1 MKKRFFIY
9 YLPPIQEEDD
19 NISLKIMSWYICFN
33 SKANT
38 LELITPMGAFKGV
51 KGVEMVLRIYEKNL
65 DSVLDK
71 NILNQIK
78 SNCEKAKHIIE
89 NFE

>member
-9 YLPPIQEEDD
+9 YLPPIKEDD
-19 NISLKIMSWYICFN
+19 NNLHIMSWYMCFN
-33 SKANT
+33 SQTNVF
-38 LELITPMGAFKGV
+38 ELITPIGAFKGV

-65 DSVLDK
+65 DRVLDE

-78 SNCEKAKHIIE
+78 RNCEKAKHIIE